1 MITKEEL
8 INQLYD
14 LNNSVETGTF
24 IDEDLSDINLSR
36 INLSKII
43 FKRCNFYVSSLCS
56 CKFTECEFLD
66 CNFQSAN
73 LLNVTFKDCNIV
85 NNNFTAAKL
94 QDVLIEGGFKT
105 GNNFTNVNIVDN
117 VKGLSQKDLSIIGD
131 SIEGDSIFSDKW
143 IKNGEGQSEEMTITA
158 DNYTISFSKDEQMG
172 QNVYRMTLFDE
183 NTEDSIASDTIT
195 IEKDKKITEQDIT
208 ELFNKIYQIAA
219 SRCNKMIQTLNK
231 FKGQIKQSLN
241 VESVQTE
248 SAQFLSKPQIIVQ
261 IINNLNKLSGRVTDL
276 QKKLNIFPEK

>member
-24 IDEDLSDINLSR
+24 IDEDLSDTNLSR
-36 INLSKII
+36 IDLSKII

-117 VKGLSQKDLSIIGD
+117 VKGLSQKDLNIIGD
-131 SIEGDSIFSDKW
+131 SIEGDGIFSDKQT
-143 IKNGEGQSEEMTITA
+143 KNDEGQ
-158 DNYTISFSKDEQMG
+158 
-172 QNVYRMTLFDE
+172 L
-183 NTEDSIASDTIT
+183 
-195 IEKDKKITEQDIT
+195 
-208 ELFNKIYQIAA
+208 
-219 SRCNKMIQTLNK
+219 
-231 FKGQIKQSLN
+231 KQSLN
-241 VESVQTE
+241 VESAQVLSRPQTLLNLINTVNR
-248 SAQFLSKPQIIVQ
+248 LS
-261 IINNLNKLSGRVTDL
+261 SRVTDL